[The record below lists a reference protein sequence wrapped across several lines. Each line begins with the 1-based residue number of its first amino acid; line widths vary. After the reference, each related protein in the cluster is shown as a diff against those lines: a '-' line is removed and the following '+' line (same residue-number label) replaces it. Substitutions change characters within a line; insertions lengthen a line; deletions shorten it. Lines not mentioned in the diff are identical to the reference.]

1 MKGAKRLW
9 KGFFG
14 GLTKG
19 NSAESRTVAWPWRE
33 NERERCCGVKNKHT
47 WSETGMC
54 GSCTDCGFCGAV
66 YVVLCRFRVG
76 RLVLGGVLGTLH
88 HGDSHFNHLRKSSVA
103 AVPETIVLDCSL
115 IFNICNSSETLSKLL
130 LFLAFFNEKDKNG
143 SDWAFLWS
151 LWQHSRCF
159 AAELLTG

>member
-1 MKGAKRLW
+1 MPDLEGKM
-9 KGFFG
+9 
-14 GLTKG
+14 
-19 NSAESRTVAWPWRE
+19 RE
-33 NERERCCGVKNKHT
+33 KDVVVSKTNTPDPRQACVT
-47 WSETGMC
+47 A
-54 GSCTDCGFCGAV
+54 DCGFCGAV